1 MNKNDNML
9 EKLQKIDE
17 NAQDIKDMCRALTN
31 AITAGNNYNIK
42 PSEIAPKTIY
52 MKNGKEI
59 EIPESFIKKAKG
71 FKFKKLIGTEHFY
84 VNSMAFIDMATTL
97 FMSNNFNFIIP
108 KVDEHCIQFLVTV
121 DKEMFVNIDRADVV
135 GRVQSV
141 LHRLMPCYSK
151 YILSTRVVPV
161 STEKYEYFQVT
172 YNLGEGCITLNELAV
187 HKVLYYLDREQI
199 GPLYNFYNVN
209 VIANYVF

>member
-1 MNKNDNML
+1 MDKNDNML
-9 EKLQKIDE
+9 EKLQKMDE
-17 NAQDIKDMCRALTN
+17 NVQDIKDMCRALTN

-42 PSEIAPKTIY
+42 PFEIASKTIY

-59 EIPESFIKKAKG
+59 EIPESFIKNAKG

-84 VNSMAFIDMATTL
+84 INSMSCINVCTTL
-97 FMSNNFNFIIP
+97 FMEKNFNFIVP
-108 KVDEHCIQFLVTV
+108 KSDEHCIQFLVTV
-121 DKEMFVNIDRADVV
+121 NKEMFVNIDRADVV

-151 YILSTRVVPV
+151 YILSTRVVPI

-187 HKVLYYLDREQI
+187 HKVLYYLDREQV
-199 GPLYNFYNVN
+199 GPLYNFYSVN
-209 VIANYVF
+209 VIANHVF